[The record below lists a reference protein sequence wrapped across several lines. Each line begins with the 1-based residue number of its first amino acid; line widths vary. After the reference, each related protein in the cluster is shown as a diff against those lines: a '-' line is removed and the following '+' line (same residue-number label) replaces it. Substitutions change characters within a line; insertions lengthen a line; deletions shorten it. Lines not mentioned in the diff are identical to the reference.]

1 MIHRLW
7 RSEVHERS
15 VDFFYRIVNENVI
28 LPSVCVL
35 INAGIFSSFRIYLFD
50 NGTLWMRVSKR
61 PIVSSYKPRNRF
73 PSFKNGQNYFISSG
87 DKRPH
92 SRMLVDQKCR
102 HFEYVRSKIKFLA
115 MAFFDKGFFGL
126 TRMNKGLSS
135 MAGSIFIATI
145 INSRFLN
152 WELSKDLIDKYKLHF
167 ESLQRFPLNKYQYGS
182 IRLRRVRMPTQLV
195 KVNGL
200 TS

>member
-1 MIHRLW
+1 
-7 RSEVHERS
+7 
-15 VDFFYRIVNENVI
+15 
-28 LPSVCVL
+28 
-35 INAGIFSSFRIYLFD
+35 
-50 NGTLWMRVSKR
+50 MRVSKR
-61 PIVSSYKPRNRF
+61 PMVSSYKPRNRF

-152 WELSKDLIDKYKLHF
+152 
-167 ESLQRFPLNKYQYGS
+167 
-182 IRLRRVRMPTQLV
+182 
-195 KVNGL
+195 
-200 TS
+200 